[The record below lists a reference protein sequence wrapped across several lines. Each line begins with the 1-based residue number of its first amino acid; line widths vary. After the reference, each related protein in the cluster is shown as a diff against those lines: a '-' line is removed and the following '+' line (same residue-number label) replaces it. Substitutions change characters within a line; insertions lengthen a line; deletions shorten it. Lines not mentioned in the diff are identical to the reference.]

1 MKNIKETILIFLR
14 GLFMGTAD
22 IIPGVSGGTIA
33 LITGIYQR
41 LIQGI
46 DIGFNEGLNIIKY
59 IFKNDWKNAKNSLFK
74 IDFRLFVPLLLG
86 IGIAFLSLSRLINY
100 LLENKVDSIYA
111 FFFGLIL
118 ASVFFVFKKVKKRNF
133 PVISLFVI
141 GTIFSFWFIGLNPI
155 NANHSLPVIFFS
167 GALAI
172 CAMLLPGIS
181 GAFILLF
188 LGQYQFM
195 IESLNNFAIKEII
208 TFIIGAITGLILFSK
223 IIDFLL
229 HRYKSATLS
238 FIIGIMVGSLRLPYI
253 KIISV
258 DYSIIAVLIFGIIGF
273 GLILV
278 LENMFK

>member
-1 MKNIKETILIFLR
+1 
-14 GLFMGTAD
+14 MGTAD

-41 LIQGI
+41 LIKGI
-46 DIGFNEGLNIIKY
+46 NNGINEILNIIRY
-59 IFKNDWKNAKNSLFK
+59 IFKNNWKNAKESLFK
-74 IDFRLFVPLLLG
+74 IDLKFFIPLLLG
-86 IGIAFLSLSRLINY
+86 VGLAFLSLSRLIHY
-100 LLENKVDSIYA
+100 LLKNNTASIYA

-118 ASVFFVFKKVKKRNF
+118 ASVLFVFKKVEKKGF
-133 PVISLFVI
+133 SIILAFI
-141 GTIFSFWFIGLNPI
+141 LGTIFSFWFIGLNPI
-155 NANHSLPVIFFS
+155 SANPSLPVIFFS

-195 IESLNNFAIKEII
+195 IQSLNNFAIKEIMAFM
-208 TFIIGAITGLILFSK
+208 TGAITGLIIFSK
-223 IIDFLL
+223 LIDFLL

-238 FIIGIMVGSLRLPYI
+238 FIIGIMVGSLRLPYT

-258 DYSIIAVLIFGIIGF
+258 DYSLAAVLIIGFIGF
-273 GLILV
+273 GLVLV
-278 LENMFK
+278 LEKVFK

>member
-14 GLFMGTAD
+14 GLCMGSAD

-46 DIGFNEGLNIIKY
+46 DLGFNEGLNIIKY

-74 IDFRLFVPLLLG
+74 IDLRLFIPLFIG
-86 IGIAFLSLSRLINY
+86 IGLAIISLSRLINY
-100 LLENKVDSIYA
+100 LLENNTASIYA

-141 GTIFSFWFIGLNPI
+141 GAIFSFWFIGLNPI
-155 NANHSLPVIFFS
+155 SANHSLPVIFFS

-172 CAMLLPGIS
+172 CAMFLPGIS
-181 GAFILLF
+181 GAFVLLF

-258 DYSIIAVLIFGIIGF
+258 DYSIMAVLIFGIIGF
-273 GLILV
+273 GLVLV